1 MVELHRDLE
10 YAHDLMILHSLCWSI
25 KSGAAPNDATE
36 STKSKQLYLYRQNHA
51 RAHQWTIQWTYL
63 SLKILRTL
71 FFIFTKTTYSCF
83 ELTLYFAIAFF

>member
-51 RAHQWTIQWTYL
+51 RAHQWTIQTFIFKN
-63 SLKILRTL
+63 SKNT

>member
-10 YAHDLMILHSLCWSI
+10 YAHDVMVLHSLCWSI

-51 RAHQWTIQWTYL
+51 RAHQWTIQIY
-63 SLKILRTL
+63 
-71 FFIFTKTTYSCF
+71 IFKNY
-83 ELTLYFAIAFF
+83 

>member
-10 YAHDLMILHSLCWSI
+10 YAHDLMVLHSLCWSI

-36 STKSKQLYLYRQNHA
+36 STKSKQLYLYRQNMQEHISGQY
-51 RAHQWTIQWTYL
+51 RHI

-71 FFIFTKTTYSCF
+71 FYQNYLIVF
-83 ELTLYFAIAFF
+83 